1 VADAAVVAINARAA
15 VRIEIGGVERLARE
29 MARRLPALRPDRYSV
44 IRPPAG
50 LAHRAGHAWEQAV
63 LPIQVARAAALYS
76 PANLA
81 PVRYQRNV
89 LVIHDVAALR
99 HPEAYSRP
107 YVEYQRRVLPRLAR
121 DAIALITVSEFSR
134 GEVIEVL
141 GAAPERVTVIPEG
154 VDERFFADPDPR
166 PAAARYSL
174 TGPYALAVGTMSARK
189 NLQALDQAARS
200 LRARGI
206 ELVLAGSDRGYLRGS
221 QAGLRRLGYVDE
233 AHLPGLYAGAVALAM
248 PSGYEGFGL
257 PCLEAMAAGTPV
269 VAAGAGALPETCGD
283 AALLVEPS
291 DGAGFAEALMAAAC
305 DEHVRARLIEAGRR
319 RAAEFSWTRTA
330 MLTDALIGALIGR
343 R

>member
-15 VRIEIGGVERLARE
+15 VRTEIGGVERLARE

-107 YVEYQRRVLPRLAR
+107 YVEYQRRLLPRLAR

-166 PAAARYSL
+166 LAAARYSL